1 MKFAKLIMITE
12 NNNNKEYIMTE
23 KGNGMFEVEYGRVG
37 QSYHTVS
44 YNMCDWDKKYR
55 EKVRKGYKDVTDL
68 VEKQVIED
76 SKSSLPYDYITDQ
89 SIRDILNRLYSYTD
103 SYLKQNYLINVTDV
117 SKKQIDNAYQILHDL
132 EDLADTTTDYD
143 YNTVKSINKRLI
155 SLFETIPRRMSYVPD
170 HLLDCD
176 HTDESKLRD
185 KIKHELD
192 MLKTMADSVELR
204 EKQKEA
210 NRLPKLKDNELTN
223 LTEEEQKE
231 KLLAD
236 MGLIVENVGED
247 DIKFI
252 KKQLG
257 ECADLFKNAWKVTNP
272 KTEARFNELVNSSD
286 FKGKEIAHYWHGSR
300 NQNWYNIIQ
309 TGLVTNPKGV
319 TITGKMFGYGIYFAP
334 RAKKSLGYTS
344 LDGSYW
350 ASGNSKTGFMALFDV
365 ALGNVLDVYE
375 HHYWCS
381 RTNKQEMWKHNKCHS
396 LHAHKKDGFLYN
408 DEVIAY
414 DDAQVNIRYIVEL
427 SK

>member
-12 NNNNKEYIMTE
+12 NNNNKEYIMTQIDD
-23 KGNGMFEVEYGRVG
+23 NNFRVEYGRVG
-37 QSYHTVS
+37 SNYRTIE
-44 YNMCDWDKKYR
+44 YPMYEWDSKYR
-55 EKVRKGYKDVTDL
+55 SKIGKGYKDVSGL
-68 VEKQVIED
+68 VEKVD
-76 SKSSLPYDYITDQ
+76 VNGDNLKLPFDYITDK

-103 SYLKQNYLINVTDV
+103 QYLKENYLVNTNDV
-117 SKKQIDNAYQILHDL
+117 SQKQIDEAYKIIDELTNIAYSKHVDVD
-132 EDLADTTTDYD
+132 ET
-143 YNTVKSINKRLI
+143 NKLLI
-155 SLFETIPRRMSYVPD
+155 KLFETIPRRMRNVRDELVKFGISKD
-170 HLLDCD
+170 KLD
-176 HTDESKLRD
+176 E
-185 KIKHELD
+185 KIRAELD
-192 MLKTMADSVELR
+192 MLKTMSDAVELR
-204 EKQKEA
+204 HKKQEENK
-210 NRLPKLKDNELTN
+210 KLNIENVQN
-223 LTEEEQKE
+223 LDEEHQQL
-231 KLLAD
+231 KLLND
-236 MGLIVENVGED
+236 LGLKVENVTDED
-247 DIKFI
+247 VKFI

-257 ECADLFKNAWKVTNP
+257 ECDYLFKNAWKVTNP
-272 KTEARFNELVNSSD
+272 KTEARFNELVNSKD

-319 TITGKMFGYGIYFAP
+319 KITGKMFGYGIYFAP

-350 ASGNSKTGFMALFDV
+350 ASGNDKTGFMALFDV

-381 RTNKQEMWKHNKCHS
+381 RTNKEEMWKHNKCHS

-427 SK
+427 EK

>member
-12 NNNNKEYIMTE
+12 NNNNKEYIMTQIDD
-23 KGNGMFEVEYGRVG
+23 NNFRVEYGRVG
-37 QSYHTVS
+37 SNYRTIE
-44 YNMCDWDKKYR
+44 YPMYEWDSKYR
-55 EKVRKGYKDVTDL
+55 SKIGKGYKDVSEL
-68 VEKQVIED
+68 VEKVD
-76 SKSSLPYDYITDQ
+76 VNGDNLKLPFDYITDK

-103 SYLKQNYLINVTDV
+103 QYLKENYLLNTNDV
-117 SKKQIDNAYQILHDL
+117 SQKQIDEAYKIIDELTNIAYSKHVDVD
-132 EDLADTTTDYD
+132 ET
-143 YNTVKSINKRLI
+143 NKLLI
-155 SLFETIPRRMSYVPD
+155 KLFETIPRRMRNVRDELVKFGISKD
-170 HLLDCD
+170 KLD
-176 HTDESKLRD
+176 E
-185 KIKHELD
+185 KIRAELD
-192 MLKTMADSVELR
+192 MLKTMSDAVELR
-204 EKQKEA
+204 HKKQEENK
-210 NRLPKLKDNELTN
+210 KLNIENVQN
-223 LTEEEQKE
+223 LDEEHQQL
-231 KLLAD
+231 KLLND
-236 MGLIVENVGED
+236 LGLKVENVTDED
-247 DIKFI
+247 VKFI

-257 ECADLFKNAWKVTNP
+257 ECDYLFKNAWKVTNP
-272 KTEARFNELVNSSD
+272 KTEARFNELVNSKD

-319 TITGKMFGYGIYFAP
+319 KITGKMFGYGIYFAP

-350 ASGNSKTGFMALFDV
+350 ASGNDKTGFMALFDV

-381 RTNKQEMWKHNKCHS
+381 RTNKEEMWKHNKCHS

-427 SK
+427 EK